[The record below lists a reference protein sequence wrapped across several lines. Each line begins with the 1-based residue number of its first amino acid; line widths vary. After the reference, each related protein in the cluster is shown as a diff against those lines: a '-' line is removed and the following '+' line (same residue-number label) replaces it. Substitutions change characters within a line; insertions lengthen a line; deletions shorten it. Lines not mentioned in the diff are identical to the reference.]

1 MFRCR
6 SMLVAV
12 GLILLLGA
20 TTNGQTLKATAPV
33 LASPA
38 PGALLTSRRPALTTV
53 NAQGIWVPAA
63 FLYRFEV
70 VAADDPMT
78 LVAGAVVSQGDGVT
92 VFTVPTLLD
101 FGTEYWWRV
110 RPELDGAFGPW
121 SETRAFRTP
130 VEPSGPL
137 GFTDISAASG
147 VANPILGGHGVMFA
161 DATGDLRP
169 DLYITMNFNDPVA
182 DQFFVHDGDSMFV
195 EAGAARGVSDFDVGS
210 HGAAFAD
217 LDNDGDYDLI
227 NGATGEEGAQNNVF
241 RNNGAGF
248 FTDVTPTN
256 MAGRREPTRALLAF
270 DMDRDGDLDLFGVS
284 GWLGSGDPADERNE
298 VYRNNGNLTWQAVT
312 SGPLVT
318 APAGQ
323 GATDTDFDGDGDIDI
338 IAANRDGD
346 LNLLR
351 NDGAGNFSAVD
362 PDAVGIGRNAFSGI
376 TAADIEDDGDID
388 LLLVDLAGGV
398 DTIGYLYRN
407 TGMGV
412 FTLAQ
417 TFTDI
422 DGYMGGFGD
431 LDHDGDLD
439 LVFAGDDV
447 SYLNNG
453 QGVFST
459 GPVIPVGGI
468 DDPRAIAFADVD
480 ADGDLDFAVGAKRS
494 RNWLVRNDKNSGN
507 WLKVRLVSQQ
517 GQAGAFGA
525 KVSIY
530 PSSAP
535 GSLPIAIRE
544 SRSSNGYLG
553 QDDPTLHF
561 GLGAQESVTVIVT
574 FLDGTTRAV
583 TDVLANQTI
592 TVDGATGG
600 ISPMFVE
607 RHSGRFR

>member
-1 MFRCR
+1 MCR
-6 SMLVAV
+6 SRSVLVAI
-12 GLILLLGA
+12 GLILLLGSTA
-20 TTNGQTLKATAPV
+20 GGQTLKSTTPV

-38 PGALLTSRRPALTTV
+38 PGALLNSRRPALTTL
-53 NAQGIWVPAA
+53 NAQGLWVPAM

-78 LVAGAVVSQGDGVT
+78 LVAGAVVPQGNDVT
-92 VFTVPTLLD
+92 VFTLPTELD

-110 RPELDGAFGPW
+110 RPELDGASGPW

-130 VEPSGPL
+130 AAPPPSGPL

-161 DATGDLRP
+161 DATGDLQP

-182 DQFFVHDGDSMFV
+182 EQFFVNNGDSSFV

-227 NGATGEEGAQNNVF
+227 NGATGEEGAQNNIF
-241 RNNGAGF
+241 RNNGFGIF
-248 FTDVTPTN
+248 SDVTPAN
-256 MAGRREPTRALLAF
+256 MASRREPTRALLAF
-270 DMDRDGDLDLFGVS
+270 DMDRDGDLDVFGVS
-284 GWLGSGDPADERNE
+284 GWLGSGDPPGERNE

-312 SGPLVT
+312 SGALYT

-338 IAANRDGD
+338 IASNRDGD
-346 LNLLR
+346 VNLLR
-351 NDGAGNFSAVD
+351 NDGAGNFSSVD
-362 PDAVGIGRNAFSGI
+362 PDSVGIGRDAYSGI

-388 LLLVDLAGGV
+388 LLLVGLVGG
-398 DTIGYLYRN
+398 DETIGYLYRN
-407 TGMGV
+407 SGMGT
-412 FTLAQ
+412 FALAQ
-417 TFTDI
+417 TFTGI
-422 DGYMGGFGD
+422 DGYMGGFAD

-439 LVFAGDDV
+439 LVFAGDNI

-453 QGVFST
+453 LGVFST
-459 GPVIPVGGI
+459 GPAIPVSGI

-494 RNWLVRNDKNSGN
+494 RNWLVRNNKNSGN
-507 WLKVRLVSQQ
+507 WLKVRLVSQR

-525 KVSIY
+525 KVSVY

-535 GSLPIAIRE
+535 GSLPIGIRE
-544 SRSSNGYLG
+544 SRSNNGYLG

-561 GLGAQESVTVIVT
+561 GLGAQDSVTVIVN
-574 FLDGTTRAV
+574 FLDGTMRVV
-583 TDVLANQTI
+583 TDVPANQTI
-592 TVDGATGG
+592 TVSGSSGG
-600 ISPMFVE
+600 VSPMFVE
-607 RHSGRFR
+607 RYR